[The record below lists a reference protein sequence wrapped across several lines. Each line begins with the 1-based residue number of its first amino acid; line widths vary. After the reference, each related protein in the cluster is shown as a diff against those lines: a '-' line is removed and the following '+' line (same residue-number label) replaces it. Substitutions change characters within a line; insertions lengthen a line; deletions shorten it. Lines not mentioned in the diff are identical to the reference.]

1 MLVANLSGCN
11 CPTDLSPASS
21 SRCLVATALGPVRL
35 LTNPYTRR
43 MDNIPSHPSVLSL
56 GSGVSKSNSAPPA
69 DSTVCRA
76 SQRIAHN
83 SHAGSRIPCT
93 KQNWGTVFTGKPSSQ
108 CGRVV
113 WQTISLSISG
123 WAILQRSPRRGG
135 LYGLS
140 RCPSINS
147 IFQRCVGTF
156 YFVISPTRHYLKH
169 FFRDSFWRLAN
180 ACRNSSPQ
188 IIPLLRI
195 DQ

>member
-1 MLVANLSGCN
+1 MPVANPSRCN
-11 CPTDLSPASS
+11 RPTDLSPASS
-21 SRCLVATALGPVRL
+21 SRCLVATALGLVRL

-43 MDNIPSHPSVLSL
+43 MDNIPSHPNALIPESD
-56 GSGVSKSNSAPPA
+56 VSKSNSAPLA
-69 DSTVCRA
+69 DSMVCQA

-123 WAILQRSPRRGG
+123 WAILQRSPRRSG

-147 IFQRCVGTF
+147 IFQRCV
-156 YFVISPTRHYLKH
+156 
-169 FFRDSFWRLAN
+169 
-180 ACRNSSPQ
+180 
-188 IIPLLRI
+188 
-195 DQ
+195 